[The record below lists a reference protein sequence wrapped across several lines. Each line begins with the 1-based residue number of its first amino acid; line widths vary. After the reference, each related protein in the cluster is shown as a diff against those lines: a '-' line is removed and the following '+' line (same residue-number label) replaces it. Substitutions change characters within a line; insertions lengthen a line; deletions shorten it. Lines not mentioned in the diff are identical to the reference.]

1 MTQEA
6 VITKPRTPRRWLP
19 VLVFLATVASSSQMP
34 LAADEL
40 TSPDLNLILQRL
52 ENVQH
57 QDPAQS
63 RPFEVTREYK
73 VFRGDDKQ
81 PTSEVTAQINFVPP
95 DMKTYKIILV
105 RGHSR
110 GEELGEYPP
119 KAPRFGSRTFI
130 SPCNLRHWVV
140 CGGTRF
146 LRRYRYS
153 APLRAVHTCWPQY
166 PSLGSA
172 TRCAEIATRDNYW
185 DCRSTENWGVF
196 PGASCAQCSSFRLG
210 KMVRRKIRCPHENA
224 G

>member
-1 MTQEA
+1 
-6 VITKPRTPRRWLP
+6 
-19 VLVFLATVASSSQMP
+19 
-34 LAADEL
+34 
-40 TSPDLNLILQRL
+40 
-52 ENVQH
+52 
-57 QDPAQS
+57 
-63 RPFEVTREYK
+63 
-73 VFRGDDKQ
+73 
-81 PTSEVTAQINFVPP
+81 
-95 DMKTYKIILV
+95 MKTYKIILV

-185 DCRSTENWGVF
+185 DGRSTGNWGVF

-210 KMVRRKIRCPHENA
+210 KMVRRKIRCPTRKCRVVVQLTAPLPNA
-224 G
+224 LSNGRDRSLGLGLWISILLRGRVR